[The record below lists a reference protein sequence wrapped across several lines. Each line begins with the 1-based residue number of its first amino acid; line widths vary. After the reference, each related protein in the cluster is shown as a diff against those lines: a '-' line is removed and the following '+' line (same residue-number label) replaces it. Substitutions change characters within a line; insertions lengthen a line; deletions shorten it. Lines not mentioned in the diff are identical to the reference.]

1 VDVIKIYPAELQARE
16 GIAHKAVEQ
25 IGYIYCIERIADLL
39 ELDSDERRT
48 LRQEKT
54 KPLLTDFKSWL
65 EEVQPA
71 VPPRTPLGNAISYT
85 LDRWPRLERYL
96 DAGYR
101 RPDNNLVEN
110 LIRPFAVGRRNWL
123 FSGSPEG
130 AVALATFHSLIE
142 TAKANG
148 VEPERYLRA
157 LFERLPAA
165 TSPED
170 FRALLPQYIDREL
183 LKSEPSER

>member
-1 VDVIKIYPAELQARE
+1 VWFIERL
-16 GIAHKAVEQ
+16 H
-25 IGYIYCIERIADLL
+25 IYCIERIADLL

-48 LRQEKT
+48 LRQEKA